1 MQPPVIDFAALKS
14 GLRATWMAGD
24 FGVIASYNVK
34 LGEQFV
40 SHVKIEPGKKLL
52 DVACGTGN
60 TTIPAARAGANVT
73 GLDIAPN
80 LLEQA
85 RARAAK
91 AGLTIQFDE
100 GDAENLPYPDALF
113 DVVISMFGAMFA
125 PRPEIV
131 AAELLRVC
139 RSGGTIAMANW
150 TPGGFTGKMFQAT
163 AKHVPPPP
171 GVPGPLLWGDEAVVR
186 QRFGSA
192 VSAISCTKQRAEFRF
207 DAPPKEVV
215 ELFRK
220 YFGPTQMAFSRLDAA
235 GQAALAA
242 ELESVWTQANEAQD
256 GTTFVPN
263 EYLEVQAVKA

>member
-14 GLRATWMAGD
+14 GLRAAWMAGD

-40 SHVKIEPGKKLL
+40 SHVKIEPGMNVL

-60 TTIPAARAGANVT
+60 TTIPAARTGAKIT
-73 GLDIAPN
+73 GLDLAPN

-85 RARAAK
+85 RKRATK
-91 AGLTIQFDE
+91 ESLTIQFDE
-100 GDAENLPYPDALF
+100 GDAESLPYPDESF
-113 DVVISMFGAMFA
+113 DVVITMFGAMFA

-131 AAELLRVC
+131 ASELLRVC
-139 RSGGTIAMANW
+139 RRGGTIAMANW

-171 GVPGPLLWGDEAVVR
+171 GVPGPLLWGDEEVVR
-186 QRFGSA
+186 QRLGA
-192 VSAISCTKQRAEFRF
+192 GVSSISCAKQRAEFRF
-207 DAPPKEVV
+207 GASPKEVV

-220 YFGPTQMAFSRLDAA
+220 YFGPSQMAFSRLDAA
-235 GQAALAA
+235 GQNALAS
-242 ELESVWTQANEAQD
+242 ELEGVWSQANEAQD

>member
-1 MQPPVIDFAALKS
+1 MTPPAIDFETLKR
-14 GLRATWMAGD
+14 GLRAAWMAGD

-40 SHVKIEPGKKLL
+40 SRITIEPGIRLL

-60 TTIPAARAGANVT
+60 TTIPAARAGAVVT
-73 GLDIAPN
+73 GVDIAPN
-80 LLEQA
+80 LLEQG

-91 AGLTIQFDE
+91 EGLTIQFDE
-100 GDAENLPYPDALF
+100 GDAESLPYPDASF

-125 PRPEIV
+125 PRPDVV

-171 GVPGPLLWGDEAVVR
+171 GVPPPVLWGDEAAVR
-186 QRFGSA
+186 LRLGTG
-192 VSAISCTKQRAEFRF
+192 VSKISCVKQRAEFRF
-207 DAPPKEVV
+207 GAPPAEVV
-215 ELFRK
+215 QLFRK
-220 YFGPTQMAFSRLDAA
+220 YFGPTQTAFARLDED
-235 GQAALAA
+235 GQAALTS
-242 ELESVWTQANEAQD
+242 EMESLWTQANEATD
-256 GTTFVPN
+256 GTTSVPN
-263 EYLEVQAVKA
+263 EYLEVQAQKA